1 MNLKLFSIVFS
12 VFLLLSCKSEQ
23 KKNDF
28 EWNTEK
34 STTMNKHF
42 SAEEEIEINL
52 FLARKQ
58 EWKITK
64 TGTGLRYFIYEN
76 GEGEPARVDDI
87 VEVEY
92 KITLLDGT
100 ECYTTAKD
108 EVEEFK
114 VDKAQVE
121 TGIQEAVKL
130 MRQGDKAHLII
141 PSHLAYGIIGDMT
154 KIPPLSTLLVDI
166 TLVKIYRK
174 SQV

>member
-1 MNLKLFSIVFS
+1 
-12 VFLLLSCKSEQ
+12 
-23 KKNDF
+23 
-28 EWNTEK
+28 
-34 STTMNKHF
+34 MNKHF